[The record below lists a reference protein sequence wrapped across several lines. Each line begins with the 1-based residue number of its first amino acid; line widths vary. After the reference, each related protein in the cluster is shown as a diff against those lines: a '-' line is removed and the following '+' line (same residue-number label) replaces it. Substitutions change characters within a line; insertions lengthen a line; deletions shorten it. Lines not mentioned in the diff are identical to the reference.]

1 MLIRSHEPYLGGGEI
16 SKSTVYLNLIRLSP
30 FHIKHPSHIVQTVFV
45 LRKFWTMSTKEMIDC
60 VVPKKSKKAIVECEQ
75 ITQKM
80 EYYALT
86 TWLCQSKL
94 YLFGCLFVLFLYE
107 ANKQEKEV
115 TGTDLA
121 LIGGIFLERVNK
133 IGLKWIES
141 LQSICVLFTRFLAW
155 TRLEKNETLVRQFY
169 VWQNWFELL
178 HFSLYGSAGSVH
190 WTRTFLR
197 GVANLVSMVNA
208 IRRSFYAFVQH
219 SHSSLNY
226 QITNPVFLRTT
237 LPI

>member
-1 MLIRSHEPYLGGGEI
+1 MKKQSSNS
-16 SKSTVYLNLIRLSP
+16 SKSHRKWSITHWQLGCANLNFTCLVVCLFS
-30 FHIKHPSHIVQTVFV
+30 FCTKQT
-45 LRKFWTMSTKEMIDC
+45 
-60 VVPKKSKKAIVECEQ
+60 SKKR
-75 ITQKM
+75 K
-80 EYYALT
+80 
-86 TWLCQSKL
+86 
-94 YLFGCLFVLFLYE
+94 
-107 ANKQEKEV
+107 V

-133 IGLKWIES
+133 IGLKWIDS

-190 WTRTFLR
+190 GTRTFLR

-226 QITNPVFLRTT
+226 QITNPVFSRTT